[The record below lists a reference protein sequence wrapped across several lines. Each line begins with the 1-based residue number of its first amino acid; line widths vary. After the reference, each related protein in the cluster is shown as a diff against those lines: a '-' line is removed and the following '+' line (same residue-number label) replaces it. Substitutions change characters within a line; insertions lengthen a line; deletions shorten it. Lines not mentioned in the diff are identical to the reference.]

1 MLETKIREKFL
12 VDELQLGDS
21 LNLAIHN
28 NNREYFNL
36 LLSMVSNDVT
46 DDAAV
51 VDPKKINPTNEDLR
65 KEFHLPPKRDGFY
78 VENRDF
84 VRAIVISGLCGDDDA
99 HRAALNLTLSME
111 HEPLAYSENASLNE
125 VLKNVSPLTKEKT
138 LLLNE
143 EGKIIH
149 NQFDLRTLEIV
160 DVIDKSR
167 ALGF

>member
-46 DDAAV
+46 YDAAV

-65 KEFHLPPKRDGFY
+65 KEFH
-78 VENRDF
+78 
-84 VRAIVISGLCGDDDA
+84 
-99 HRAALNLTLSME
+99 
-111 HEPLAYSENASLNE
+111 
-125 VLKNVSPLTKEKT
+125 
-138 LLLNE
+138 
-143 EGKIIH
+143 
-149 NQFDLRTLEIV
+149 
-160 DVIDKSR
+160 
-167 ALGF
+167 